1 MKVILLQDVK
11 ALGKKDA
18 IVNVSDG
25 YARNFLFKNK
35 LAVEANNTTMNELNN
50 KLDSNKFK
58 KDTEKQEAQMLAKK
72 LETLELEFAIK
83 TGENG
88 KTFGSV
94 TSKDIAE
101 KLKAKENI
109 DIDKKKILLAEP
121 IKMIGIRQ
129 VEIKLYEW
137 VIGKIKVVVKQEE

>member
-58 KDTEKQEAQMLAKK
+58 KDTEKQEAQRLAKK

-129 VEIKLYEW
+129 VEIKLYEG

>member
-58 KDTEKQEAQMLAKK
+58 KDTEKQEAEMLAKK

-101 KLKAKENI
+101 KLKSKENI
-109 DIDKKKILLAEP
+109 DIDKKKILLSEP

-129 VEIKLYEW
+129 VEIKLYEG

>member
-58 KDTEKQEAQMLAKK
+58 KDTEKQEAQMLVKK

-121 IKMIGIRQ
+121 IKMIGTKQ
-129 VEIKLYEW
+129 VEIKLYEG

>member
-1 MKVILLQDVK
+1 MKVILTQDVK

-35 LAVEANNTTMNELNN
+35 LAIEANPTTLNELNN

-58 KDTEKQEAQMLAKK
+58 KDTEKADAEALAKAIGQVQ
-72 LETLELEFAIK
+72 LEFAIK
-83 TGENG
+83 SGENG

-94 TSKDIAE
+94 TSKDIADKLLIQE
-101 KLKAKENI
+101 KIE
-109 DIDKKKILLAEP
+109 IDKKKILLDEP
-121 IKMIGIRQ
+121 IKMIGIRT
-129 VEIKLYEW
+129 VDIKIYEG
-137 VIGKIKVVVKQEE
+137 VIGKIKIVVKQEE

>member
-129 VEIKLYEW
+129 VEIKLYEG

>member
-50 KLDSNKFK
+50 KIDSNKFR
-58 KDTEKQEAQMLAKK
+58 KDTEKQEAEMLAKK
-72 LETLELEFAIK
+72 LETLEIEFAIK

-94 TSKDIAE
+94 TSKDIQE
-101 KLKAKENI
+101 KLKVKENI

-129 VEIKLYEW
+129 VEIKLYEG

>member
-101 KLKAKENI
+101 KLKSKENI

-121 IKMIGIRQ
+121 IKMIGTKQ
-129 VEIKLYEW
+129 VEIKLYEG

>member
-72 LETLELEFAIK
+72 FETLELEFAIK

-129 VEIKLYEW
+129 VEIKLYEG

>member
-1 MKVILLQDVK
+1 MK
-11 ALGKKDA
+11 
-18 IVNVSDG
+18 
-25 YARNFLFKNK
+25 
-35 LAVEANNTTMNELNN
+35 
-50 KLDSNKFK
+50 
-58 KDTEKQEAQMLAKK
+58 
-72 LETLELEFAIK
+72 IK

-129 VEIKLYEW
+129 VEIKLYEG